1 MEQEHDMIN
10 IRYHILIT
18 AQAFN
23 FVAFSVHGD
32 FQAAYQ
38 LLPSGNF
45 LILVPLIH
53 FYPLLTSITATR
65 ATLSAPVSD
74 SITSKQL

>member
-32 FQAAYQ
+32 FPAAYQ
-38 LLPSGNF
+38 LLPSGDF
-45 LILVPLIH
+45 
-53 FYPLLTSITATR
+53 
-65 ATLSAPVSD
+65 
-74 SITSKQL
+74 